1 MSHDSPPSSSSP
13 QKGSTPLMEAA
24 KGGHADCVQLLMVGV
39 FADAKDDRSNVPLPH
54 IARTRTL

>member
-1 MSHDSPPSSSSP
+1 
-13 QKGSTPLMEAA
+13 MEAA
-24 KGGHADCVQLLMVGV
+24 KGGHADCVQLLMVGF